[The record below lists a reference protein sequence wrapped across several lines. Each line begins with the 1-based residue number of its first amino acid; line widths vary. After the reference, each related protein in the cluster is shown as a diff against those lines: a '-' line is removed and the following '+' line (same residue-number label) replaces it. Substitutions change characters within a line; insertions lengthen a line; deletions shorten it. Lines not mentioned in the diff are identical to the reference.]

1 MTEKKN
7 FMNKRISV
15 IIPNYNGSS
24 TIGRCL
30 EAALSSE
37 YDNFKVIVTDDCS
50 TDNSAEIIKKF
61 PCKLISLDKHSG
73 ASKAR
78 NTGAENS
85 SGEILFFIDSDCLL
99 QKNTLAVVNRAFN
112 ETIMFSPPHPPLGKG
127 GMGGVVTGG
136 TYTKIPYD
144 DNFFSTFQSIFINY
158 SETKKEP
165 PDYIPT
171 HAMVIAR
178 DIFMNSGG
186 FQENFLP
193 ILEDVEFSHRLR
205 KMGYKLLMRPE
216 ILVRHIFNFT
226 LIKSLKNAFRKSS
239 YWTVYSLKNR
249 DVLADSGTASYELKI
264 NVATFSLNAL
274 LAMLFFYFKNTA
286 FLISILL
293 ICAVNLNASKGLIKA
308 FYKAKGLSFAVFAT
322 LYYTLIYPLPVGA
335 GAISG
340 IIKYLSG
347 K

>member
-1 MTEKKN
+1 MTGKKN

-30 EAALSSE
+30 EAAFSSE
-37 YDNFKVIVTDDCS
+37 YDNFEVIVADDCS

-78 NTGAENS
+78 NTGAKNT
-85 SGEILFFIDSDCLL
+85 SGEILFFIDADCLL
-99 QKNTLAVVNRAFN
+99 QKNTLASVNKAFLTG
-112 ETIMFSPPHPPLGKG
+112 EDAII
-127 GMGGVVTGG
+127 GG
-136 TYTKIPYD
+136 TYTVIPYD
-144 DNFFSTFQSIFINY
+144 DSFFSTFQSILINY

-178 DIFMNSGG
+178 DIFIKRGG

-193 ILEDVEFSHRLR
+193 LLEDVEFSHRLR
-205 KMGYKLLMRPE
+205 KMGCKLIMNSG

-226 LIKSLKNAFRKSS
+226 LIKSLKNAFRKSM
-239 YWTVYSLKNR
+239 YWTIYSLKNK
-249 DVLADSGTASYELKI
+249 DLLTDSGTASIELKF
-264 NVATFSLNAL
+264 NVASFFLSIFL
-274 LAMLFFYFKNTA
+274 LLLFFLAGDGIPIILIFVLQAINIRIVNRKLVKA
-286 FLISILL
+286 FL
-293 ICAVNLNASKGLIKA
+293 G
-308 FYKAKGLSFAVFAT
+308 AKGLLFAFGSC
-322 LYYTLIYPLPVGA
+322 LYYTILYPLPVGA
-335 GAISG
+335 GAFSG
-340 IIKYLSG
+340 IVKYIRNY
-347 K
+347 KR